1 MTYEHTDLGD
11 DVANRAVAAA
21 QRGSPDPLARFASA
35 ARIALGAKRLNLTG
49 ATLYSQPF
57 SLAPGDVYILGTN
70 PGGNDVG
77 KDSLGTTLTRLE
89 QGTDVGNDYI
99 DADDWDTHQSKQLQ
113 STVKALLHLFAP
125 GRERNVCA
133 ANLIFVRSGTLD
145 RLPEPFWQLADAC
158 WPAHEVLMDIVRP
171 KTIVAY
177 GNGDGSAY
185 DYILHRCRAAVVRR
199 EDPEKSGWGITMLK
213 AFNYA
218 APWGEVRVVGLPHPS
233 RYRLL
238 PAGPAPTPWP
248 FVLPHVARFLVAR
261 K

>member
-1 MTYEHTDLGD
+1 MNMRTDNN
-11 DVANRAVAAA
+11 VASQAATTT
-21 QRGSPDPLARFASA
+21 QRGSPDPRARFASA
-35 ARIALGAKRLNLTG
+35 ARTALGEERLNRTG

-70 PGGNDVG
+70 PGGNDIG
-77 KDSLGTTLTRLE
+77 KDTLKTALTRLE
-89 QGTDVGNDYI
+89 QGTDAGNDYI
-99 DADDWDTHQSKQLQ
+99 DAADWDTHQSKQLQ

-145 RLPEPFWQLADAC
+145 RLIEPFWQLVDAC
-158 WPAHEVLMDIVRP
+158 WPAHEVLLDIVRP

-177 GNGDGSAY
+177 GNGDYSAY
-185 DYILHRCRAAVVRR
+185 CYMLHRCKATVVRR
-199 EDPEKSGWGITMLK
+199 ENPEKSGCGATMLK
-213 AFNYA
+213 AFSYA

-238 PAGPAPTPWP
+238 PADPAPTPWP
-248 FVLPHVARFLVAR
+248 VLLPNVARFVVAR